1 MITRLGTL
9 CRTGQI
15 HFVNVQIMTYT
26 NPLLPQQEIP
36 PEWTKEMVFFAV
48 CWCCCFCTITAVD
61 IPPKMLKTR
70 NWLKIEKVTLQFG
83 HFGLHDFETYPPV
96 AGIQCKEVA
105 NFRNWGIGWMWDIIP
120 HSHHG
125 NQRWCYD
132 NNNLSRW
139 PFTIM
144 STKVMY
150 SASIWALGND
160 WSTALAMLVT
170 HLKLHQVE
178 MGLWNIHSSPVPGYF
193 SAFAIVRIW
202 WSCLEDSRR
211 KVN

>member
-1 MITRLGTL
+1 MYKSWPTQIFCFLSRKYHLNGRMRWSFLLCVGAAAFVLLLQWTFPQKCWKLG
-9 CRTGQI
+9 I
-15 HFVNVQIMTYT
+15 
-26 NPLLPQQEIP
+26 
-36 PEWTKEMVFFAV
+36 A
-48 CWCCCFCTITAVD
+48 
-61 IPPKMLKTR
+61 LK
-70 NWLKIEKVTLQFG
+70 LEKVTLQFG
-83 HFGLHDFETYPPV
+83 HFRLHDFETYPPV
-96 AGIQCKEVA
+96 AGIQCKKVA
-105 NFRNWGIGWMWDIIP
+105 NFRKWGIGWMWDIIP

-150 SASIWALGND
+150 SASIWSLGND

-193 SAFAIVRIW
+193 SAFAIVRNW